1 MPANDSPSATK
12 SESELYSLAA
22 HKRQTWFLIPE
33 SEVHPLA
40 KFVGHAFDIAAGA
53 ALALEII
60 QSAALAREAIRDGE
74 TDSFPAL
81 NISDSEILMR
91 FALAAIH
98 GLRNEAQFQIKH
110 LNEVE

>member
-1 MPANDSPSATK
+1 MPTNDRPSATK
-12 SESELYSLAA
+12 SESELYGLAA
-22 HKRQTWFLIPE
+22 HKRQTWFLTPE

-40 KFVGHAFDIAAGA
+40 KFVGYAFDITAGA

-60 QSAALAREAIRDGE
+60 QSSALAREAIQNGE
-74 TDSFPAL
+74 TDSLPVL

-98 GLRNEAQFQIKH
+98 GLRNEAQFQINY
-110 LNEVE
+110 LNRN